1 MVSNGY
7 AAKLTA
13 LSMTL
18 FLGYL
23 SASSGGALA
32 ESDANTAQDGSNVID
47 EVQQFVNSFIALKQD
62 YAELE
67 SAELELK
74 QDYAELESTELE
86 LKDAN
91 HTLTSNNSEL
101 MLKIETLQSE
111 VDVLKAKPVCTWT
124 VLAESIT
131 GSSRSQLDEVC
142 GHSLDYEDGPVSG
155 EPHIQDGV
163 PRERPLEPADPALA
177 LSLSDVAL
185 ALQRTEQ
192 YQEAEVYFSWA
203 LMILQSESKG
213 NHLPAATALNNLA
226 DLYLDMEEYGEAENS
241 YRSALSEY
249 RYVFDD
255 AHPKIAA
262 IQNKL
267 AVSLRGQGRFIM
279 AEDLYR
285 KSIEIYETALGSEH
299 PHLVGPLH
307 NMAKLYM
314 EMSRYDE
321 AEACLNRAMSIVD
334 GSESAAP
341 YRDYIKTSMQRL
353 AVSRASSGN
362 AQEMVFSEP

>member
-1 MVSNGY
+1 MVSNCY
-7 AAKLTA
+7 AAKRIA

-18 FLGYL
+18 LFGYWP
-23 SASSGGALA
+23 ASSWGALP
-32 ESDANTAQDGSNVID
+32 ESDAQTAQVGGDVID
-47 EVQQFVNSFIALKQD
+47 EVQQFVNSFIVLKQD
-62 YAELE
+62 YSELV

-74 QDYAELESTELE
+74 QDYAELESAELE

-101 MLKIETLQSE
+101 LLKIETLQSE
-111 VDVLKAKPVCTWT
+111 LKVLKAKPVCTWT

-163 PRERPLEPADPALA
+163 PLERPLAPADPALA

-185 ALQRTEQ
+185 ALQRTGQ

-203 LMILQSESKG
+203 LMILQSESKE
-213 NHLPAATALNNLA
+213 NHLPTAAALNNLS
-226 DLYLDMEEYGEAENS
+226 DLYLDMEEYIKAEHS
-241 YRSALSEY
+241 YRSTLTEY

-267 AVSLRGQGRFIM
+267 AASLRGQGRFIK

-285 KSIEIYETALGSEH
+285 KSIEKYGAALGGEH
-299 PHLVGPLH
+299 PHLVAPLH

-321 AEACLNRAMSIVD
+321 AAACLNRAMSIVD

-353 AVSRASSGN
+353 AVCRASAGN
-362 AQEMVFSEP
+362 AQEMVFREP

>member
-1 MVSNGY
+1 MVSNCY
-7 AAKLTA
+7 AVKLTV
-13 LSMTL
+13 LSSVFL
-18 FLGYL
+18 FGYL
-23 SASSGGALA
+23 SVSSWATPPESEGPTAPTGG
-32 ESDANTAQDGSNVID
+32 DIIN
-47 EVQQFVNSFIALKQD
+47 EVHQFVNSFLKLQQAYADLEDKEIELKGVNDALK
-62 YAELE
+62 
-67 SAELELK
+67 SNKLEL
-74 QDYAELESTELE
+74 
-86 LKDAN
+86 
-91 HTLTSNNSEL
+91 L
-101 MLKIETLQSE
+101 MRIETLQSE
-111 VDVLKAKPVCTWT
+111 VEVLKAKPVCTWT

-142 GHSLDYEDGPVSG
+142 EHSLDYEDGPVSVG
-155 EPHIQDGV
+155 PNLQDGV
-163 PRERPLEPADPALA
+163 PREQPLGPADPALA

-185 ALQRTEQ
+185 ALRRTGQ

-203 LMILQSESKG
+203 LMIFQSESKE
-213 NHLPAATALNNLA
+213 NHLPTATTLNNLS
-226 DLYLDMEEYGEAENS
+226 DLYLEMEEYVKAENS

-249 RYVFDD
+249 RYVFDTD
-255 AHPKIAA
+255 SPKIAA

-267 AVSLRGQGRFIM
+267 ASSLRGQGRFIK

-285 KSIEIYETALGSEH
+285 KSIEKYETALGSEH

-307 NMAKLYM
+307 NLAKLYM

-321 AEACLNRAMSIVD
+321 AAACLDRAMSIVE

-353 AVSRASSGN
+353 AVSRASAEN